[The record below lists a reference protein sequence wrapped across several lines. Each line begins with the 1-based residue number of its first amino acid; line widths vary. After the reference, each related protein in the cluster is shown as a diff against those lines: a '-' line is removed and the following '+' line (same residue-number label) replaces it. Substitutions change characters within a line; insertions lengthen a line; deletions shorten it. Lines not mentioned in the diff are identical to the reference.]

1 MSSPTSR
8 RRSGSANVS
17 HWGRRLVAPPGAS
30 PAARSPFPGSSLGAP
45 LAPLASNPPVAL
57 GDLIVHLSL
66 RDLSLP
72 KATHEGSEGA
82 QALKAE
88 RGRRRRG
95 SPVVA
100 ARRSRHYWRLRW
112 RHQGRTPGSGHILP
126 APVRQLDDPQPLAAF
141 AVAAHHGQALSDEW
155 MPGVFYDDTAE
166 PLRLGTYGPCLCL
179 LDSRWGST
187 TGA

>member
-82 QALKAE
+82 QALKTE
-88 RGRRRRG
+88 RRRRTRG
-95 SPVVA
+95 SPA
-100 ARRSRHYWRLRW
+100 AATVRRSGRHRLLR
-112 RHQGRTPGSGHILP
+112 RRRQGR
-126 APVRQLDDPQPLAAF
+126 
-141 AVAAHHGQALSDEW
+141 
-155 MPGVFYDDTAE
+155 
-166 PLRLGTYGPCLCL
+166 
-179 LDSRWGST
+179 
-187 TGA
+187 